1 MASLKDKI
9 TERRRYTNFVLTYA
23 QQAALDLLNATK
35 DSAIFVLFYGG
46 SRSGK
51 TAFIVLIVFMRAFL
65 FPESRHLVARLR
77 FNHAKTSLWYDTF
90 PKVARLTGLNRY
102 MKWNKA
108 DWFIKF
114 PHNGSEIWLA
124 GLDDKERLEKILG
137 NEYATIYLNEAS
149 QISYLALTTVM
160 SRLAQKIKGLKNK
173 IFIDCNP
180 PTKRHWIYQLFFMFR
195 DPETRMRVANP
206 ENYIQMRLNPD
217 DNLENISED
226 YMELLDAMPERQKK
240 RFKMGEFLDDVD
252 GALWKQGDIDRARED
267 VALDLIKTAV
277 AIDPAIS
284 SDPKASGETGIV
296 AGGVAEGIGPTGKP
310 ALHGY
315 VLEDASGI
323 YKPHEWAK
331 EAIRLYRHYECDCI
345 VAEVNQGGEMVRAT
359 IHAIDPNI
367 KVYTVRATK
376 GKMTRAEPI
385 SALYEQGRVH
395 HVGLF
400 AELEEQLTT
409 YTGKPEEKSPDRLD
423 SLVWLLS
430 HLMLGL
436 TTNDIA
442 GPSASG

>member
-1 MASLKDKI
+1 MESPKPI
-9 TERRRYTNFVLTYA
+9 ERRRYGDFFLTIA
-23 QQAALDLLNATK
+23 QQKALDLLAAS
-35 DSAIFVLFYGG
+35 SAVFVLFYGG

-51 TAFIVLIVFMRAFL
+51 TAFIVLVIFFRAYF
-65 FPESRHLVARLR
+65 FPESRHLVARFR

-90 PKVARLTGLNRY
+90 PKVAKLTGLRKV

-114 PHNGSEIWLA
+114 DNGSEIWLA
-124 GLDDKERLEKILG
+124 GLDDKERLEKVLG

-149 QISYLALTTVM
+149 QTSYLALTTVM
-160 SRLAQKIKGLKNK
+160 SRLAQKIEGLKNK

-180 PTKRHWIYQLFFMFR
+180 PTKRHWIYQLFFLFR
-195 DPETRMRVANP
+195 DPETRVKIEN
-206 ENYIQMRLNPD
+206 ETNYIHMRLNPD

-226 YMELLDAMPERQKK
+226 YIAILDSMPERQRK
-240 RFKMGEFLDDVD
+240 RFKDGEFVDDID
-252 GALWKQGDIDRARED
+252 GALFKQSDIDRNRED
-267 VALDLIKTAV
+267 AAFDLIKTAV
-277 AIDPAIS
+277 AIDPAVS
-284 SDPKASGETGIV
+284 SNPKSSGETGII

-315 VLEDASGI
+315 ILEDASGV
-323 YKPHEWAK
+323 YKPHEWAR
-331 EAIRLYRHYECDCI
+331 EAIRLYDYYQCDCI
-345 VAEVNQGGEMVRAT
+345 IAEVNQGGDMVRAT
-359 IHAIDPNI
+359 IHAINPNI

-385 SALYEQGRVH
+385 SAIYEQGRVH

-400 AELEEQLTT
+400 AQLEEQLTT
-409 YTGKPEEKSPDRLD
+409 YTGKPEEQSPDRLD
-423 SLVWLLS
+423 ALVWLLS

-436 TTNDIA
+436 RSNDIA